1 VTQGVSEPYEGE
13 TQLKLQFD
21 ADQQFQIN
29 AVAAI
34 ADLFEGQPQGT
45 PEYAIINVRGMGGLF
60 AGQEQTELGVGN
72 HLLLDQDSL
81 LANTRAVQ
89 AHNEIEIA
97 EPTAPL
103 EGWELFDGPAN
114 VSRHCPHFSVEME
127 TGTGKTYVYLRT
139 IFELSLRYG
148 FQKFIIV
155 VPSVAIREGVL
166 KNIEITADH
175 FRALYNN
182 LPCEHFVYDAKK
194 VNRLRQFATSN
205 TLQIAIINI
214 QAFNKKDVAVIYK
227 ESDKLS
233 GRQPIEFVQA
243 ARPIVVIDEPQS
255 VEGGEEGAGL
265 AALKQL
271 NPLCTLRYSATHRNP
286 YSLVY
291 RLDPIRAFELK
302 LVKQIV
308 VGSAKAEGAANDAF
322 VRVETIDYKKGIKAK
337 LRIQVQ
343 TPQGPK
349 EKSVTVKQGADLF
362 ILSDE
367 RATYKAGFEVTEIN
381 AEPGREHIRF
391 SNGRTLR
398 LGEEIGGLREDVWRF
413 QIKETIK
420 RHLEKELQIRESAGE
435 RGIKVL
441 SLFFIDRVANYR
453 DYDGEGKQVRGK
465 FAEVFEA
472 ELINWKKDQRFKDI
486 SWLKEPVEKLHDG
499 YFAQDRKGIYKDSR
513 EGGDSQDDEA
523 IYDKIMKNKEQL
535 LSLDEPLRFIFSHS
549 ALREGWDNPNVF
561 QICTLSAARSPI
573 KKRQEIGRGLRLPVD
588 QDGLRVFDDSINK
601 LYVMANE
608 SYEDFA
614 KALQNEY
621 ENDCGVTFGKISVAA
636 IAKLTRVVDGE
647 EKAIGRD
654 AAAVIQAALVEQKM
668 LDNDGRLQ
676 PAFDPGRPD
685 FKVELPE
692 DQKDLAPAVVDLLA
706 SFQIERHVR
715 RDRDEGTNRLRK
727 EVSLSPEFAQLWKRI
742 KSKTTYRVEFAT
754 DVLVQRSVYALKQ
767 MERIEKP
774 RVSLVAGRLGIEKG
788 GVTAEAVSVTEE
800 KVLYGGPVPDLLA
813 YLQNETELTRSTL
826 VRVLKESGK
835 LSEFFNN
842 PQRFMDAVATIL
854 KNELHRLLVDGIKY
868 ERIPGEGSV
877 AEWEMLLFKDE
888 ELINYLKA
896 LQVEKSLYEYVVYDS
911 EIERQFAK
919 RLNEREDIKLFVKLP
934 NWFLVDT
941 PIGKYNPDWAI
952 LLERDGLALYLVRET
967 KGTRD
972 YLKLRTSEADK
983 VRCGQKHF
991 DAIGVPFAV
1000 VVSAEDV

>member
-1 VTQGVSEPYEGE
+1 M
-13 TQLKLQFD
+13 KLQFD

-29 AVAAI
+29 AVAAV
-34 ADLFEGQPQGT
+34 ADLFEGQPQGA
-45 PEYAIINVRGMGGLF
+45 PEYAVINVSGMGGLF

-72 HLLLDQDSL
+72 RLLLSEDSL
-81 LANTRAVQ
+81 LANTRTVQ
-89 AHNEIEIA
+89 AHNEIEVA
-97 EPTAPL
+97 QPNTPL
-103 EGWELFDGPAN
+103 EAWELFDGPAN
-114 VSRHCPHFSVEME
+114 VSRYCPHFSVEME

-166 KNIEITADH
+166 KNIEITAEH

-182 LPCEHFVYDAKK
+182 LSFEHFVYDARK

-205 TLQIAIINI
+205 TLQILVINI
-214 QAFNKKDVAVIYK
+214 DAFRKNFTGTEEQQKSNVIYK

-243 ARPIVVIDEPQS
+243 ARPIVIIDEPQS
-255 VEGGEEGAGL
+255 VDRTDKAQEAIK
-265 AALKQL
+265 AL
-271 NPLCTLRYSATHRNP
+271 NPLCTLRYSATHVNP
-286 YSLVY
+286 YNLVY

-308 VGSAKAEGAANDAF
+308 VGSAKAEGAANDPF
-322 VRVETIDYKKGIKAK
+322 VRVEKIDYKNGIKAK

-349 EKSVTVKQGADLF
+349 EKSISVKQGADLF
-362 ILSDE
+362 VISEE
-367 RATYKAGFEVTEIN
+367 RANYKNGFEVTEIN

-398 LGEEIGGLREDVWRF
+398 LGEEIGGLREDVWRS

-420 RHLEKELQIRESAGE
+420 RHLEKELQVRESASE

-441 SLFFIDRVANYR
+441 SLFFVDRVANYR
-453 DYDGEGKQVRGK
+453 DYDGEGKPVRGK
-465 FAEVFEA
+465 FAETFEA
-472 ELINWKKDQRFKDI
+472 ELANWAKDQRFKDI
-486 SWLKEPVEKLHDG
+486 PWLKEPVEKLHNG
-499 YFAQDRKGIYKDSR
+499 YFAQDRKGILKDTS
-513 EGGDSQDDEA
+513 GDTQADDDV
-523 IYDKIMKNKEQL
+523 YNLIMKEKERL
-535 LSLDEPLRFIFSHS
+535 LSSDEPLRFIFSHS

-561 QICTLSAARSPI
+561 QICTLNETRSAL

-588 QDGLRVFDDSINK
+588 QNGLRVFDDSINK
-601 LYVMANE
+601 LFVMANE

-621 ENDCGVTFGKISVAA
+621 EEDCGVTFGKISLAA
-636 IAKLTRVVDGE
+636 IAKLTRVVAGE
-647 EKAIGRD
+647 EKPIGRE
-654 AAAVIQAALVEQKM
+654 AAGIIQAALVEQKM
-668 LDNDGRLQ
+668 LDGDGRLQ
-676 PAFDPGRPD
+676 PAFDPKRPD

-692 DQKDLAPAVVDLLA
+692 SQKDLAPAVVDLLA

-715 RDRDEGTNRLRK
+715 RARDEGNNRLRK
-727 EVSLSPEFAQLWKRI
+727 EITLSPEFAELWKRI
-742 KSKTTYRVEFAT
+742 KPKTTYRVEFAT
-754 DVLVQRSVYALKQ
+754 DVLVQRAVYALKQ

-774 RVSLVAGRLGIEKG
+774 RIRLVAGRLGVEKG
-788 GVTAEAVSVTEE
+788 GVTAEAVSVAEE
-800 KVLYGGPVPDLLA
+800 KVVFGGPVPDLLA

-835 LSEFFNN
+835 LGEFFNN
-842 PQRFMDAVATIL
+842 PQRFMDVIAIIL

-896 LQVEKSLYEYVVYDS
+896 LQVEKSVYEYVVYDS
-911 EIERQFAK
+911 EIEREFAK
-919 RLNEREDIKLFVKLP
+919 RLNERDDIKLFVKLP

-952 LLERDGLALYLVRET
+952 LKQDGLALYLVRET

-983 VRCGQKHF
+983 VRCGEKHF
-991 DAIGVPFAV
+991 DAIGVPFDV
-1000 VVSAEDV
+1000 VVSADDV